1 MSTARTTGS
10 RTTRPLDGVWE
21 IAAAAPGRAQT
32 PADLEGLALDWIACS
47 GPMPAAAA
55 LRAAGRWDLDR
66 PRDFDVED
74 WWYRCR
80 FSASDASSHSQ
91 FRFDGLATV
100 VDVWLNG
107 THILRSESMF
117 VANTVDVSGIL
128 RNDNELVLRFHALGP
143 MLAVRRSRPKWRT
156 GLVASQ
162 QLRWHRTALLGRMP
176 AWCPPVAPVGP
187 WRAILVR
194 SADSCRVEETD
205 VRARLDGDVGIVKVM
220 VLATGSLETG
230 EIRGW
235 LTVGAQSA
243 PVKFRASA
251 GGKISLQATV
261 RVPHAK
267 RWWPHTHGSQPL
279 YSVRLSIELDG
290 EVIDIDLGR
299 VGFRTIEI
307 DSGADGES
315 FGLLVNGVAV
325 FCRGACWTP
334 LDLARLSADPAEY
347 RAALERLR
355 DAGMNMLRVGGT
367 MVYETAAFHD
377 LCDELGILVWQD
389 FMFAN
394 MDYPSD
400 DASFTSAVALEAQ
413 QLLHR
418 LQGRPSIAVVCGNS
432 EVEQQ
437 AAMLGL
443 PSEQWTN
450 RLFGDLLAGLVKSL
464 APGVAW
470 LPSTPTGGTLPFQA
484 DRGVTHYYG
493 VGAYLRPFDD
503 SRRAGV
509 RFAAEC
515 LAFSN
520 IPNATMMDAFL
531 GEGVTPGHHPRWK
544 AAIPRDAGSG
554 WDFEDVR
561 DHYVRLLFNVDPSE
575 LRARDVERYLVLGRV
590 STGEAMLRTFAEW
603 RRPGSTCRGGLV
615 WFARDLRPGA
625 GWGVVDSTGQ
635 PKAAYWYLK
644 RALNPVALL
653 AIDEGLNG
661 LRLHAMND
669 TCDSIEAEIRIA
681 LYREGR
687 LRGVPGS
694 TLLTIPSRGHHSVHA
709 DAIFEGFADLT
720 YAYRFGPPGHDVVAA
735 TLRDRATGAILAA
748 AHCFPC
754 GLPTAR
760 DSALGLLADAQPI
773 ASGYAIN
780 LKVDRFAHAVAID
793 AEGFVPDDNYFHLEP
808 GDPRR
813 IVLRAEVPGRPLR
826 GRVSALNGT
835 VSISLASVAHV
846 GASDAA

>member
-826 GRVSALNGT
+826 GRVSALNGA

>member
-21 IAAAAPGRAQT
+21 IGAAAPGRAQT

-55 LRAAGRWDLDR
+55 LRAAGLWDLDR
-66 PRDFDVED
+66 PRDFDAED

-80 FSASDASSHSQ
+80 FSASDAHSHSLL
-91 FRFDGLATV
+91 RFDGLATV

-117 VANTVDVSGIL
+117 VANVVDVSGIL

-143 MLAVRRSRPKWRT
+143 LLAVRRPRPKWRT
-156 GLVASQ
+156 GLVANQ

-187 WRAILVR
+187 WRAILIQ
-194 SADSCRVEETD
+194 SADSFRVEETD
-205 VRARLDGDVGIVKVM
+205 VRAELDGDDGTVEVSV
-220 VLATGSLETG
+220 VATRSLGTG
-230 EIRGW
+230 ELRGS
-235 LTVGAQSA
+235 LTVGEHRGR
-243 PVKFRASA
+243 VTFRGSP
-251 GGKISLQATV
+251 GGKINLQATV

-267 RWWPHTHGSQPL
+267 RWWPHTHGPQPL
-279 YSVRLSIELDG
+279 YSARLSIELDG
-290 EVIDIDLGR
+290 EVVDLDLGR

-307 DSGADGES
+307 DRGAADES

-334 LDLARLSADPAEY
+334 LDLARLDADPAEY

-394 MDYPSD
+394 MDYPSG

-413 QLLHR
+413 QLLQR
-418 LQGRPSIAVVCGNS
+418 LQGRPSIAVLCGNS

-443 PSEQWTN
+443 PSEQWRN
-450 RLFGDLLAGLVKSL
+450 PLFDDLLAGLVKSL

-503 SRRAGV
+503 ARRASV

-520 IPNATMMDAFL
+520 IPDAAMMDAFL
-531 GEGVTPGHHPRWK
+531 DEGVTPGHHPRWK

-575 LRARDVERYLVLGRV
+575 LRARDVERYLALGRV

-625 GWGVVDSTGQ
+625 GWGIVDSTGQ

-661 LRLHAMND
+661 LWLHAMND

-687 LRGVPGS
+687 LRGVPAS
-694 TLLTIPSRGHHSVHA
+694 TLLTIPGRGYHSVHA
-709 DAIFEGFADLT
+709 DAIFDGFADLT

-793 AEGFVPDDNYFHLEP
+793 AEGFVPEDNYFHLEP

-813 IVLRAEVPGRPLR
+813 IVLRAEASGRPLR
-826 GRVSALNGT
+826 GRVSAMNGT
-835 VSISLASVAHV
+835 ASISLASMAHV

>member
-156 GLVASQ
+156 GLVAGQ

>member
-66 PRDFDVED
+66 PRDFDVEE

-80 FSASDASSHSQ
+80 FSASDAGSHSQ
-91 FRFDGLATV
+91 LRFDGLATV

-187 WRAILVR
+187 WREILVQ
-194 SADSCRVEETD
+194 SADSFRVEETD
-205 VRARLDGDVGIVKVM
+205 VRARLDGDVGIVKVI
-220 VLATGSLETG
+220 VLATGLRETG
-230 EIRGW
+230 EIRGS
-235 LTVGAQSA
+235 LTVGEQSA

-307 DSGADGES
+307 ASGADGES

-450 RLFGDLLAGLVKSL
+450 RLFDDLLAGLVKSL

-575 LRARDVERYLVLGRV
+575 LRARDVERYLALGRV

-661 LRLHAMND
+661 LWLHAMND

-687 LRGVPGS
+687 LRGVPAS

-735 TLRDRATGAILAA
+735 TLLDHATGAILAA

-760 DSALGLLADAQPI
+760 DSALGLLAAAQPI
-773 ASGYAIN
+773 ASGYAVN